1 MLATFLL
8 SPSFCCARRPTLS
21 RRVWSST
28 SFCVTKGRK
37 ITTSSNAT
45 PSSTTTTT
53 TSSSATSTTT
63 TTTTTTSS
71 TATTPVSLFWK
82 RRSSHDG
89 DNDTNQ
95 VERGMSNL
103 LIQSTPAQRPGL
115 LVRRP
120 VSFKRAVRVTL
131 TMVLDGRAILQCLTS
146 GGGGDNTTM
155 DDDDELVQTIQRMA
169 RLYQE
174 HMQRITVVLTHLR
187 RHDKAL
193 RVQIMHKTTL
203 HLTLPD
209 SLFFPHS
216 PSKARACVW
225 LQDLGIQPD
234 TPGFE
239 LHEETYTST
248 CSKQANKDAAII
260 GPGYFKDIQL
270 FLDQV
275 DHLIERNMSFSNTS
289 SSASRNSRIP
299 TSS

>member
-1 MLATFLL
+1 
-8 SPSFCCARRPTLS
+8 
-21 RRVWSST
+21 
-28 SFCVTKGRK
+28 
-37 ITTSSNAT
+37 
-45 PSSTTTTT
+45 
-53 TSSSATSTTT
+53 
-63 TTTTTTSS
+63 
-71 TATTPVSLFWK
+71 
-82 RRSSHDG
+82 
-89 DNDTNQ
+89 
-95 VERGMSNL
+95 MSNL

-131 TMVLDGRAILQCLTS
+131 TMVLDGRAILQCLST
-146 GGGGDNTTM
+146 GGGGGGTL

-169 RLYQE
+169 RQYQE

-187 RHDKAL
+187 RHDRAL

-239 LHEETYTST
+239 LNEETYTST
-248 CSKQANKDAAII
+248 CSKQASNPASSAII

-275 DHLIERNMSFSNTS
+275 DHLIERNMAFSNA
-289 SSASRNSRIP
+289 SSASQNNRIP

>member
-1 MLATFLL
+1 
-8 SPSFCCARRPTLS
+8 
-21 RRVWSST
+21 
-28 SFCVTKGRK
+28 
-37 ITTSSNAT
+37 
-45 PSSTTTTT
+45 
-53 TSSSATSTTT
+53 
-63 TTTTTTSS
+63 
-71 TATTPVSLFWK
+71 
-82 RRSSHDG
+82 
-89 DNDTNQ
+89 
-95 VERGMSNL
+95 MSNL

-131 TMVLDGRAILQCLTS
+131 TMVLDGRAILQCLSTS
-146 GGGGDNTTM
+146 NRTMM

-169 RLYQE
+169 RQYQE

-248 CSKQANKDAAII
+248 CSKQANNPASSAII

-275 DHLIERNMSFSNTS
+275 DHLIERNMAFSNAS
-289 SSASRNSRIP
+289 SSASQNNRIP

>member
-1 MLATFLL
+1 
-8 SPSFCCARRPTLS
+8 
-21 RRVWSST
+21 
-28 SFCVTKGRK
+28 
-37 ITTSSNAT
+37 
-45 PSSTTTTT
+45 
-53 TSSSATSTTT
+53 
-63 TTTTTTSS
+63 
-71 TATTPVSLFWK
+71 
-82 RRSSHDG
+82 
-89 DNDTNQ
+89 
-95 VERGMSNL
+95 MSNL
-103 LIQSTPAQRPGL
+103 LLQSSPAQRPAL

-131 TMVLDGRAILQCLTS
+131 TMVLDGRAILQCLSTNGS
-146 GGGGDNTTM
+146 GDSSNGTTM
-155 DDDDELVQTIQRMA
+155 DDDDDDLVQAIQRMA
-169 RLYQE
+169 RQYQE

-193 RVQIMHKTTL
+193 RVKTIHKTTL

-248 CSKQANKDAAII
+248 CSKQANSPAASSAII

-275 DHLIERNMSFSNTS
+275 DHLIEHNMAFSNA
-289 SSASRNSRIP
+289 SSASRNNRIP